1 VGLGEKRSAGLM
13 SIQDDW
19 DEIRSLWRG
28 LEGKPLPPDEVFDN
42 PAQRR
47 IAKSIATEATRSPER
62 VVKLKMSRRS
72 ESYYLLQAADAQ
84 DRAQRAHSPKDRD
97 GWQRIADK
105 WLDLLRRAKASREL

>member
-1 VGLGEKRSAGLM
+1 M

-28 LEGKPLPPDEVFDN
+28 LEGKPLPPEELFDN

-47 IAKSIATEATRSPER
+47 IANSIASEAARSPDR

-84 DRAQRAHSPKDRD
+84 DRAQRAHSDKDRD
-97 GWQRIADK
+97 GWLRIADK
-105 WLDLLRRAKASREL
+105 WLELLKRAKASREL